1 MDIEPEHRAILSVA
15 AAGREVADLAYAL
28 VRRINEPDIPQNR
41 IRAWRTLRLR
51 ALTGLDRCV
60 LAELL
65 VGATWAQVAHG
76 YGLTPE
82 QMRQRFEPT
91 LHRWLKLADLS
102 EDGAAAEFATGMFGD
117 PDPTGTAAALDLWIM
132 RHTEPWMDYPTEP
145 VTRAISE
152 EY

>member
-1 MDIEPEHRAILSVA
+1 MGIEPEHRAILSVA
-15 AAGREVADLAYAL
+15 AAAREVADGAYTL
-28 VRRINEPDIPQNR
+28 VRRINEPGTPQDR
-41 IRAWRTLRLR
+41 IRAWRALRLQ

-65 VGATWAQVAHG
+65 VGATWAQVAFG

-82 QMRQRFEPT
+82 QMQKRFEPT
-91 LHRWLKLADLS
+91 LHRWLKLAALS
-102 EDGAAAEFATGMFGD
+102 EDAADAEFATGKFGD
-117 PDPTGTAAALDLWIM
+117 TDPVGTAAALDLWVM
-132 RHTEPWMDYPTEP
+132 RHTEPWMDYPTDP

>member
-1 MDIEPEHRAILSVA
+1 MGIEPEHRAILSVA
-15 AAGREVADLAYAL
+15 AAAREVADLAYTV
-28 VRRINEPDIPQNR
+28 VRRINEPAIPQDR
-41 IRAWRTLRLR
+41 IRAWRSLRLQ
-51 ALTGLDRCV
+51 ALAGLDRCV

-82 QMRQRFEPT
+82 QMQKRFEPT
-91 LHRWLKLADLS
+91 LHRWLNGTVLPEGGPS
-102 EDGAAAEFATGMFGD
+102 AEFTTGLVGD
-117 PDPTGTAAALDLWIM
+117 TDPAGTAAALDLWIM
-132 RHTEPWMDYPTEP
+132 RHTEPWMDYPIDP

>member
-15 AAGREVADLAYAL
+15 AAAREVADLAYTL

-65 VGATWAQVAHG
+65 VGATWAQVAFG
-76 YGLTPE
+76 YGLTPDE
-82 QMRQRFEPT
+82 MRQRFEPT
-91 LHRWLKLADLS
+91 LHRWLENAEVSADGPS
-102 EDGAAAEFATGMFGD
+102 AEFATGAFGD
-117 PDPTGTAAALDLWIM
+117 ADLAGTAASLDLWIM
-132 RHTEPWMDYPTEP
+132 RHTDPWMEYPTDP
-145 VTRAISE
+145 VTRAIAE

>member
-1 MDIEPEHRAILSVA
+1 MEIEPEHRAILSVA
-15 AAGREVADLAYAL
+15 AAAREVADLAYTL

-41 IRAWRTLRLR
+41 IRAWRTLRLL

-82 QMRQRFEPT
+82 QMQKRFEPT
-91 LHRWLKLADLS
+91 LHRWLQLAARTG
-102 EDGAAAEFATGMFGD
+102 DGAATELATGMFGD
-117 PDPTGTAAALDLWIM
+117 PDPAGTAAALDLWIM
-132 RHTEPWMDYPTEP
+132 RHTEPWMDYPTDP